1 MQSTVRASR
10 SYRPEPVP
18 RARPLRV
25 TLEPVPESAVVTLV
39 NAILLA
45 AIKKN
50 AREIAI
56 YGATADDCV
65 VEFIA
70 GDIIH
75 EEMRPQRSL
84 LAPIVRRLAIMASLP
99 TYPKGMGA
107 EGTIHLIVGD
117 DRHAYF
123 ALYVKGHGDDMAA
136 SLRIMAPDEDRAVVE

>member
-1 MQSTVRASR
+1 M
-10 SYRPEPVP
+10 
-18 RARPLRV
+18 
-25 TLEPVPESAVVTLV
+25 PESAVVTLV

-45 AIKKN
+45 AVKKS

-84 LAPIVRRLAIMASLP
+84 LAPIVRRLAIMANLP

-123 ALYVKGHGDDMAA
+123 ALHVEGHGDDMAA
-136 SLRIMAPDEDRAVVE
+136 SLRIVAPDEAPAVVE

>member
-1 MQSTVRASR
+1 VADS
-10 SYRPEPVP
+10 P
-18 RARPLRV
+18 
-25 TLEPVPESAVVTLV
+25 VVTLV

-45 AIKKN
+45 AVKKS

-70 GDIIH
+70 GDIVH

-84 LAPIVRRLAIMASLP
+84 LAPIIRRLAIMASLP

-107 EGTIHLIVGD
+107 EGTVHLIIGD
-117 DRHAYF
+117 NRHAYF
-123 ALYVKGHGDDMAA
+123 ALFVEGHGEDMAA
-136 SLRIMAPDEDRAVVE
+136 SLRILTPDEAPAQVE